1 MSTVGPNI
9 LIEGPSVALRPIW
22 PAPSKGPGVWAA
34 YGVEDELM
42 DMCDELPEEGVIE
55 EIVERLRIVTLRHL
69 TVGLLKHEVNV
80 AKDPTLYPVAFVRE
94 LSSWL
99 ATAQESIA
107 SRRGVAKVLRDRDQL
122 RQQR

>member
-1 MSTVGPNI
+1 
-9 LIEGPSVALRPIW
+9 
-22 PAPSKGPGVWAA
+22 VWDA

-42 DMCDELPEEGVIE
+42 DMCEELPEEGVIE
-55 EIVERLRIVTLRHL
+55 EIVERLRITTLRHL

-80 AKDPTLYPVAFVRE
+80 AKDPTLYPIAFVRE

-107 SRRGVAKVLRDRDQL
+107 SRRGVATVLRDRDQV
-122 RQQR
+122 RQKL

>member
-1 MSTVGPNI
+1 MSKLGSKI
-9 LIEGPSVALRPIW
+9 LVEGHPSAFTTTW
-22 PAPSKGPGVWAA
+22 PDPSKGLGVWDA

-42 DMCDELPEEGVIE
+42 DMCEELPEEGVIE
-55 EIVERLRIVTLRHL
+55 AIVERLRIATLRSM

-80 AKDPTLYPVAFVRE
+80 AKDQSLYPLAFVRE

-107 SRRGVAKVLRDRDQL
+107 SKRGVATVLRDRDQV
-122 RQQR
+122 RQKR